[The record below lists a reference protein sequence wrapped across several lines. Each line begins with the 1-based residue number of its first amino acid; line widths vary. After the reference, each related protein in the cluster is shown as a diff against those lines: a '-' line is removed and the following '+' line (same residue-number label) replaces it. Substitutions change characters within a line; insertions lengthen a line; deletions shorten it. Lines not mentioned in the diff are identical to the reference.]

1 MTMDQPQRRAA
12 RGFTLVEM
20 MISSAI
26 LLAAITGFIATV
38 QHVVASNA
46 LSHRRTVGSFAR
58 GALLDQLA
66 VMPRRVIGEMP
77 QGVWFIDEC
86 YDLESR
92 LVGSNVLRDVDFA
105 CPDPASYQ
113 RWLRVEAVAGAPTSF
128 RVGLYVERINA
139 GCTLATDH
147 QVNWRDSSSN
157 CVSGDA
163 FIND

>member
-1 MTMDQPQRRAA
+1 MDQPLRRAT

-92 LVGSNVLRDVDFA
+92 LVGSNVLRDAAFV
-105 CPDPASYQ
+105 CPDPAGYQ
-113 RWLRVEAVAGAPTSF
+113 RWLRVTPVAGEPTSF
-128 RVGLYVERINA
+128 QVALYVERITA
-139 GCTLATDH
+139 GCTDLADDERTAR
-147 QVNWRDSSSN
+147 NASSN
-157 CVSGDA
+157 CVAGDA